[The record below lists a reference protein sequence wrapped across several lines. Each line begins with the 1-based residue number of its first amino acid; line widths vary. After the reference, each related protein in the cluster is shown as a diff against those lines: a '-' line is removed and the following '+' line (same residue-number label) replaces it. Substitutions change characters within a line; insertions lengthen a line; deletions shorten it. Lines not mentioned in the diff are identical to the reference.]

1 MSVNDISKNALLKY
15 LERLSAHQRILSFFQ
30 ILEQLCPTLN

>member
-15 LERLSAHQRILSFFQ
+15 LERLSAHQRILLYKS
-30 ILEQLCPTLN
+30 